1 MCLLYTMGIKQEYLH
16 ERRSREGFKLRPGRQ
31 VGISQRIVWL
41 NEDRKDILA
50 RDSLGKGIDEIYSR
64 ENNVLGI
71 AGDLGLK
78 RLHILRSPLY
88 RAIFRVTD
96 GTYNLN

>member
-1 MCLLYTMGIKQEYLH
+1 MGIKQEYLH

-50 RDSLGKGIDEIYSR
+50 KGTPWAKALMKYIQR
-64 ENNVLGI
+64 
-71 AGDLGLK
+71 K
-78 RLHILRSPLY
+78 
-88 RAIFRVTD
+88 
-96 GTYNLN
+96 